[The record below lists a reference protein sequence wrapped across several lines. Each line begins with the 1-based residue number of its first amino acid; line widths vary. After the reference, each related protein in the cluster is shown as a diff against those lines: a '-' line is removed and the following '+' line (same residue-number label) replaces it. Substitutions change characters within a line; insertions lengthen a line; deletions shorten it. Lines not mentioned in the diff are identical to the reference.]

1 MKLMILIGTTVFGWA
16 GWWLGEQL
24 SDDVTAA
31 LLLGGVGT
39 VAGVVAGWWVGR
51 KIEE

>member
-1 MKLMILIGTTVFGWA
+1 MKLMIFLGTTIFGWV

-24 SDDVTAA
+24 SDDITAA

-39 VAGVVAGWWVGR
+39 VFGVFAGWWVGR
-51 KIEE
+51 KFEE